1 MRKALFVSNL
11 NSLKENQNKSQIKI
25 IDDETRFNNILFI
38 GHRNNS
44 LPHLLCNG
52 TAIIIIKSEIV
63 LITIIVERQGSII
76 IAVDIGRSVAFAD
89 YKEWLAEIKTL
100 MSMDKTQ
107 QQYIKAIFILKI
119 FATHGGGCQT
129 SGAQEEAEYLV
140 PHFNVHLHYPSHFK
154 SE

>member
-1 MRKALFVSNL
+1 MSNL
-11 NSLKENQNKSQIKI
+11 ISLKENQNKSQIK

-119 FATHGGGCQT
+119 SSADALLCDGGGCQT

>member
-1 MRKALFVSNL
+1 MSNL
-11 NSLKENQNKSQIKI
+11 ISFKENQNKSQIK

-107 QQYIKAIFILKI
+107 QQYIKTIFILKI
-119 FATHGGGCQT
+119 SSADALLCDARWWLSNKWCTRRSRIPCTTFQCSLTLSLT
-129 SGAQEEAEYLV
+129 
-140 PHFNVHLHYPSHFK
+140 F
-154 SE
+154 